1 MNIEITQLGRKLII
15 IGVLLFLIGLIQGA
29 FIPNFNN
36 SRMALS
42 AHLAAVQSGM
52 AMVIFGLI
60 WGMVNLKDGLLKIA
74 YYTNIL
80 GMFLVWFA
88 ISLASIFGA
97 SRALPIAGQGFSASK
112 IAETG
117 VEIIVVTGSVSMVVS
132 VCLIAVGLFKGLKES
147 K

>member
-1 MNIEITQLGRKLII
+1 LNIVITQLGRKLII
-15 IGVLLFLIGLIQGA
+15 LGVLLFLIGLIQGA
-29 FIPNFNN
+29 FIPYFHN

-60 WGMVNLKDGLLKIA
+60 WGMVNLKEGLLKLA

-97 SRALPIAGQGFSASK
+97 SR
-112 IAETG
+112 
-117 VEIIVVTGSVSMVVS
+117 
-132 VCLIAVGLFKGLKES
+132 
-147 K
+147 

>member
-1 MNIEITQLGRKLII
+1 MKYPVNDIYTC
-15 IGVLLFLIGLIQGA
+15 IQGEG
-29 FIPNFNN
+29 
-36 SRMALS
+36 
-42 AHLAAVQSGM
+42 VQSGM

-60 WGMVNLKDGLLKIA
+60 WGMVILKEGLLKLA

-80 GMFLVWFA
+80 GMFLVWLA
-88 ISLASIFGA
+88 ISLASILGT

-112 IAETG
+112 IAEAS

-132 VCLIAVGLFKGLKES
+132 VSLIVVGLFKGLKES